1 MKRKLISDL
10 MFLFTMWL
18 CSVAILGS
26 IAVLI
31 FKIVKQ

>member
-1 MKRKLISDL
+1 MRKIIGDLLFLI
-10 MFLFTMWL
+10 TMWL

-31 FKIVKQ
+31 FKFIK